1 MEIKDWCKIDI
12 RSGKEVVVL
21 DTNHIHYNL
30 ILQHLKSRVIEYFD
44 EDTQLWVVTSEPKF
58 EKDKKY
64 RVQTNLD
71 EIWDKYSETIT
82 LPWNS
87 SKRYEVV
94 EKRNMSR
101 FLHDAKLLSEGEYLD
116 SRDTIYKM
124 S

>member
-64 RVQTNLD
+64 RVQPNLD

>member
-64 RVQTNLD
+64 RVQPNLD

-94 EKRNMSR
+94 EKRNMYR